1 MAGIEELSRRRVL
14 QGIGAAGVLAGAAA
28 MGTGPAQAEDLPE
41 FTPRGRLKRRPNFLV
56 IVVDEQRYP
65 VTYES
70 ARLARWRR
78 ENLDSQN
85 LLFSRGMQFTNH
97 HIMASACAPSRA
109 SFFTG
114 QYPSL
119 HGVTQTSGAA
129 KIFPLHITYWLDPA
143 TVPTMGAW
151 FRAAGYDT
159 FYKGKWHVSDADLYQ
174 PGSYNAL
181 PSYTDTLLPDPALE
195 EMYLEANRL
204 AAYGFDGWIGPEPH
218 GSSPLNSASSGP
230 GGRGR
235 DELFAGQGARLL
247 RDLRGSRKP
256 WLVVTSFVN
265 PHDITLW
272 GDLTLADPLMYLE
285 RQLEGSDVPLDLFD
299 DRYAVSVDEDLSRKP
314 SCQASYRDVY
324 PLALQP
330 TGNNTPMH
338 RFYYQLQKNV
348 DIQIGRVLRALT
360 SSRRE
365 YRDTIVIYLSDHG
378 ELLGAHGGLHQ
389 KWHNAYDEVVRVPFV
404 IHNPQLFPDATSTNL
419 LTSHADLLPTMIG
432 LAGLDE
438 RSVARRLRASHTQV
452 HSLPGRD
459 LSGLILGEQDE
470 SDFDEAPQFFMTDD
484 EIFRGESQVAWNG
497 NYYQPVIQPNHLET
511 VIAMLPTGADG
522 GKQRW
527 KLTRYWD
534 NPQFWTTPGFRDVQN
549 YTEGSANAPGEKTT
563 TTTVKYAKPVLG
575 QSGPAEDEWECYNVD
590 DDPMEL
596 TNLYGDARYADTIAE
611 LKIMLQQ
618 QVDAKRIEP
627 REISWANG
635 VGGLPSGQWFFGDP
649 VNV

>member
-1 MAGIEELSRRRVL
+1 MADDSGLSRRRVL

-28 MGTGPAQAEDLPE
+28 MGTSPAQAADLPP
-41 FTPRGRLKRRPNFLV
+41 FTPRGRLKKRPNFLV
-56 IVVDEQRYP
+56 VVVDEQRYP

-70 ARLARWRR
+70 PTLAQWRR
-78 ENLDSQN
+78 DNLDSQN

-97 HIMASACAPSRA
+97 HIMATACAPSRA

-129 KIFPLHITYWLDPA
+129 KSAIEDDLYWLDPT

-181 PSYTDTLLPDPALE
+181 PSYTAELRRDPVLE
-195 EMYLEANRL
+195 EVYLEANRL

-218 GSSPLNSASSGP
+218 GSNPLNSASSGP
-230 GGRGR
+230 DGRGR
-235 DELFAGQGARLL
+235 DAHFAGQGARLL
-247 RDLRGSRKP
+247 RDLRRSSKP

-272 GDLTLADPLMYLE
+272 GDLTLADPQMYLA
-285 RQLEGSDVPLDLFD
+285 RQLEGSNVPSDLFD
-299 DRYAVSVDEDLSRKP
+299 DRYAVSADEDLSRKP
-314 SCQASYRDVY
+314 SCQASYREVY
-324 PLALQP
+324 PFALQP
-330 TGNNTPMH
+330 TNNNTLMH

-365 YRDTIVIYLSDHG
+365 YRETIVIYLSDHG

-389 KWHNAYDEVVRVPFV
+389 KWHTAYDEVVRVPFV
-404 IHNPQLFPDATSTNL
+404 IHNPQLFSEATSTNV
-419 LTSHADLLPTMIG
+419 LTSHADLLPTMLG
-432 LAGLDE
+432 LAGISE
-438 RSVARRLRASHTQV
+438 RSVARRLRSSHTQV
-452 HSLPGRD
+452 HALPGRD

-470 SDFDEAPQFFMTDD
+470 SDFDEVPQFFMTDD
-484 EIFRGESQVAWNG
+484 EAFRGAEQISWNG
-497 NYYQPVIQPNHLET
+497 DYYQPVIQPNHLET

-522 GKQRW
+522 AKQRW

-534 NPQFWTTPGFRDVQN
+534 NPQFWTTPGTRDVLN
-549 YTEGSANAPGEKTT
+549 YTQGAVNAEGDKTT
-563 TTTVKYAKPVLG
+563 TTTVKYTDPRPG
-575 QSGPAEDEWECYNVD
+575 QNGPAADEWECYNVEE
-590 DDPMEL
+590 DPLEL
-596 TNLYGDARYADTIAE
+596 TNLYGDPRYADTIAE
-611 LKIMLQQ
+611 LTALLQQ
-618 QVDAKRIEP
+618 QVDTKRIEP
-627 REISWANG
+627 RVAPWADG

-649 VNV
+649 VNA